1 MTGVLGSI
9 LEVFGSVGDWI
20 ATAVADLIP
29 MFYVAESGLTFL
41 GVLAVAG
48 LSISVVFMLIG
59 VNCWIAPTLLS
70 RYHGGTHLCANE
82 EALQPV
88 GC

>member
-1 MTGVLGSI
+1 MNGVLGYI
-9 LEVFGSVGDWI
+9 LEVFSSVGDWI

-48 LSISVVFMLIG
+48 LAISVVFLLIG
-59 VNCWIAPTLLS
+59 VIQNFLGFRS
-70 RYHGGTHLCANE
+70 
-82 EALQPV
+82 
-88 GC
+88 